1 MEDGT
6 LMLDRTRP
14 KRERGA
20 TTIHSALREDILT
33 LRLAPGSIVDEVG
46 IARQFGLSRTPVR
59 EALVMLSGE
68 GLVRFLPNRSSIVSP
83 LTMENMDDYFD
94 TLLIL
99 TRAIMVAA
107 ATKRS
112 PGDGDRLREL
122 LAVFRAS
129 VGQKDVFRTVF
140 AQLDLLKGFS
150 CTARNDFL
158 GQFFPTCL
166 DYGRRTMLLHYFP
179 CVGEDELAFV
189 ADTYARLIVAVE
201 AGDVAACN
209 DIVSQQL
216 NSVVRV
222 VQRSLEPTF
231 AEAVDLSADCYP
243 RFQDL
248 RRTRH
253 LGDKAGV

>member
-1 MEDGT
+1 MKKKKETAKPNKAG
-6 LMLDRTRP
+6 P

-20 TTIHSALREDILT
+20 AAIHSSLREDILT
-33 LRLAPGSIVDEVG
+33 LRLAPGSAVDEVG

-83 LTMENMDDYFD
+83 LTMDNMNSYFD

-99 TRAIMVAA
+99 TRSIMVAA
-107 ATKRS
+107 ATQRS
-112 PGDGDRLREL
+112 AGDGVGLRRLL
-122 LAVFRAS
+122 SVFRES
-129 VGQKDVFRTVF
+129 IGHKDVFRIVF

-150 CTARNDFL
+150 EVARNDFL
-158 GQFFPTCL
+158 GKFFPTCL

-179 CVGEDELAFV
+179 FVSEEELIFV
-189 ADTYARLIVAVE
+189 AESYERLIAAVE
-201 AGDVAACN
+201 AGDATACN
-209 DIVSQQL
+209 DIVSEQL

-231 AEAVDLSADCYP
+231 AQAVNLATDTYP
-243 RFQDL
+243 RFES
-248 RRTRH
+248 RKNNR
-253 LGDKAGV
+253 